1 MTWLFREFLK
11 LWIVRPMAKDSPIKN
26 VVSEFAISG
35 EFMDSEVVE
44 SGHINATHIA
54 SFQKKDGRVERYI
67 LQRING
73 NVFHDPLAVMRN
85 VEMVTRHINQ
95 KVMRVKEDQG
105 GQTLNLY
112 PARSGQFYITGEG
125 GGLWRCYNF
134 IEGCQTYDI
143 VENERQAYQ
152 AAHAFGAFQDLVSD
166 IALDEI
172 METIPDFHHTPKRYA
187 RLMEVA
193 EQNSHGRAASV
204 QAELNFVKEREGIVS
219 KLIGLKEAGMLP
231 ERVTHNDTK
240 INNVMMDIASDEAV
254 CVIDLDTVM
263 PGLSLYD
270 FGDLVR
276 TAVSP
281 AAEDE
286 QDISKVQMRMP
297 IFEALA
303 KGYMDACDCLC
314 DAEIENLAF
323 SGKLISLE
331 VGIRFLTDHLEGDVY
346 FKTHRENHNL
356 DRARAQFKLVEL
368 IEAAEPEM
376 ERFVQS
382 LANS

>member
-1 MTWLFREFLK
+1 MQE
-11 LWIVRPMAKDSPIKN
+11 KDYIKN
-26 VVSEFAISG
+26 VVSQFAISG
-35 EFMDSEVVE
+35 EFIGSEVIE
-44 SGHINATHIA
+44 SGHINATYIA
-54 SFQKKDGRVERYI
+54 SFQKADDKVGRYI

-73 NVFHDPLAVMRN
+73 HVFLDPFAVMKN
-85 VEMVTRHINQ
+85 VEMVTRHIND
-95 KVMRVKEDQG
+95 KVMRVKQDQG
-105 GQTLNLY
+105 GQTLSLY
-112 PARSGQFYITGEG
+112 PARSGQFFITGVG

-134 IEGCQTYDI
+134 IEGCKTYDI
-143 VENERQAYQ
+143 VDNTRQAYQ

-166 IALDEI
+166 ISLDEI
-172 METIPDFHHTPKRYA
+172 TETIPDFHHTPRRYE

-193 EQNSHGRAASV
+193 EQDLHGRAASV
-204 QAELNFVKEREGIVS
+204 QAELDFIKERAGIVA
-219 KLIGLKEAGMLP
+219 KLIDLKEAGVLP

-240 INNVMMDIASDEAV
+240 INNVMMNSETDEAV

-286 QDISKVQMRMP
+286 RDLSKVEMRMP
-297 IFEALA
+297 MFESLA
-303 KGYMDACDCLC
+303 QGYMTGCDCLC

-331 VGIRFLTDHLEGDVY
+331 VGMRFLTDHLEGDVY
-346 FKTHRENHNL
+346 FKCQREGHNL
-356 DRARAQFKLVEL
+356 DRARTQLKLVEL
-368 IEAAEPEM
+368 IEAVEPEM
-376 ERFVQS
+376 ERFVQTLQKAKS
-382 LANS
+382 